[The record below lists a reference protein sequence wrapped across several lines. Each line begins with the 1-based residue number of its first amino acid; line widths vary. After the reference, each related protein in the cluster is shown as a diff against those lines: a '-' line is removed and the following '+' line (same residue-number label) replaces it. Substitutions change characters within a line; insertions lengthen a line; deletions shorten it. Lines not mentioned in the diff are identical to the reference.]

1 MEYMDWEN
9 FDLLISPVINNPQQ
23 LYDFMREGHNVNI
36 QEVFIALVFF
46 CYRAHYDDRIMLVFN
61 VFDFDCG
68 GTLDR
73 KEASKLVQATIFGLS
88 KLAGLPTPLK
98 SRVTE
103 YIQNTYA

>member
-9 FDLLISPVINNPQQ
+9 FDMLISPVINNPLP

-36 QEVFIALVFF
+36 HEVFIALVFF
-46 CYRAHYDDRIMLVFN
+46 CYKAHYNDRIQLVFN
-61 VFDFDCG
+61 VFDLDHG

-88 KLAGLPTPLK
+88 KLAGLPTPVK

-103 YIQNTYA
+103 YIQNTY